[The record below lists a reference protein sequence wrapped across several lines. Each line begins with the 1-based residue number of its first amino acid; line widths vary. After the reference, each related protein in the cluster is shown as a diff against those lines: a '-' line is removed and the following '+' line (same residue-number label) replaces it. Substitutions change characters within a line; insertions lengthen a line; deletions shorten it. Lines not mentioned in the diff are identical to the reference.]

1 MATSYS
7 PSKKLGDVL
16 LIEVHPAWTKGAG
29 VIVAG
34 NHAIGTVLAK
44 VSGKYQP
51 IDFAGSGAAK
61 KAVAVLGCAV
71 NATADAQADVVIER
85 GAVVAAN
92 ELVWPDT
99 ATDVQKAT
107 AIEDLAAL
115 GIVAKVQV

>member
-1 MATSYS
+1 MATSYT

-29 VIVAG
+29 TIVAG

-44 VSGKYQP
+44 VGGKYQP
-51 IDFAGSGAAK
+51 VDFTGSGAAK

-71 NATADAQADVVIER
+71 NATADAPVEVVIER
-85 GAVVAAN
+85 GAVVAEN
-92 ELVWPDT
+92 ELVWPDA

-107 AIEDLAAL
+107 AIDDLAAL
-115 GIVAKVQV
+115 GIVAKVQI

>member
-1 MATSYS
+1 MATSVT

-16 LIEVHPAWTKGAG
+16 LIEVHPGWTKGAG
-29 VIVAG
+29 TIVAG

-51 IDFAGSGAAK
+51 VDFAGSGAAK
-61 KAVAVLGCAV
+61 KAVAVLGQAI
-71 NATADAQADVVIER
+71 NATTDVPVEVVIER

-92 ELVWPDT
+92 ELIWPEN

-107 AIEDLAAL
+107 AVDELAAL
-115 GIVAKVQV
+115 GIVAREQV

>member
-1 MATSYS
+1 MATSYT

-16 LIEVHPAWTKGAG
+16 LIEVHPAWTKGSG
-29 VIVAG
+29 VIAAG

-51 IDFAGSGAAK
+51 VDFAGASAAK
-61 KAVAVLGCAV
+61 KAVAVLGEAV
-71 NATADAQADVVIER
+71 SATADAPVEVVIER

-92 ELVWPDT
+92 ELVWPET

-115 GIVAKVQV
+115 GIVAKVQI